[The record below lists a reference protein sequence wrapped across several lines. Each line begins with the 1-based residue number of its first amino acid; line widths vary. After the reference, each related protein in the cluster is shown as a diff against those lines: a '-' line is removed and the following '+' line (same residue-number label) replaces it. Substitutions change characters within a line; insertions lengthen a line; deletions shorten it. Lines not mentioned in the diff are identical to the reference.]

1 MARPLERVRW
11 WVVVSVSAGVL
22 LAAGGIAFAILTH
35 GPAPHLKLM
44 LDRTQVV
51 AGGATVRASVRS
63 SLPLP
68 PSGMEFA
75 IEAGPHSARVAGT
88 YFENGEWR
96 ATIAS
101 KGLAGKVTVRASLE
115 PFAPAVA
122 SFEVLPGDPERVL
135 HLDDP
140 ADEAAFRSWF
150 TYLAEAQFSRETR
163 ALPAEISDCAGL
175 IRYCYRE
182 SLRMHDSAWAQGLQ
196 LSLVPAIPSVRKY
209 EYPATPWG
217 AALFRTG
224 PASTA
229 EFADAG
235 TLMRFN
241 THFVSRDVRQA
252 LPGDLIF
259 FHQDDAAMPYHSMI
273 FLGPSQIENARGPFV
288 VYHTGGSGEEK
299 GEVRRPTVEELRKHP
314 DPAWQLSAENSH
326 YLGVYR
332 WNVLWQ

>member
-11 WVVVSVSAGVL
+11 WVVVSVGAL
-22 LAAGGIAFAILTH
+22 LAAGGIGFAILTH
-35 GPAPHLKLM
+35 GPAPGLELT
-44 LDRTQVV
+44 LDRTNVV
-51 AGGATVRASVRS
+51 AGGATVRVNVRS
-63 SLPLP
+63 SIPLP
-68 PSGMEFA
+68 SSGMEFTIA
-75 IEAGPHSARVAGT
+75 QGTHSARVARA
-88 YFENGEWR
+88 YFESGEWR

-122 SFEVLPGDPERVL
+122 SFDVLPGDPDKVL
-135 HLDDP
+135 RLDDP

-150 TYLAEAQFSRETR
+150 TYLAEAQFFRETR

-182 SLRMHDSAWAQGLQ
+182 SLRLHDSAWAQSLR

-229 EFADAG
+229 EFADAE

-241 THFVSRDVRQA
+241 TRFVSRDVRQA

-288 VYHTGGSGEEK
+288 AYHTGGSGEEK
-299 GEVRRPTVEELRKHP
+299 GEVRRPAVEELRKHP
-314 DPAWQLSAENSH
+314 DPAWQLTAENSH